1 MSSVNSDSFM
11 IPLTQS
17 MGMVLD
23 EFYNTFVYS
32 FSLSS
37 PITYSFIDSL
47 THSLFTIT
55 NSFID
60 SLTHSSTIID
70 RMHTVGVSAVTGE
83 GVNDL
88 MDAIAAAKEEYF
100 SVFLDAIKVF
110 TLLLNTQHCL
120 NYRRSARKR
129 KRTRRDAMNKNYKKF
144 QQI

>member
-37 PITYSFIDSL
+37 P
-47 THSLFTIT
+47 IT

-110 TLLLNTQHCL
+110 TLLLNTKHCL